1 MQFLENKMQ
10 EQLDHTISIFDDEI
24 IFHPTMKNLTH
35 NCRSLRPPS
44 KMVTEIYNIAT
55 VRRRLH

>member
-10 EQLDHTISIFDDEI
+10 EQLDHTISIFDNGI
-24 IFHPTMKNLTH
+24 IFHP
-35 NCRSLRPPS
+35 S
-44 KMVTEIYNIAT
+44 MVTEIYNIAT